1 MTPKWGYW
9 LLAGIGIAICLI
21 WWKVDGCKKET
32 YALYHVKQIPFN
44 QRVWL
49 SVRRNDIEH
58 PNPRAAMKADLLR
71 RWQFGT
77 KELEV
82 MMTLG
87 APDQVL
93 DSPHMR
99 DQIKGIPASGYFAL
113 KYDLTRDYDGWVTSV
128 VYIFDS
134 NERLINAK
142 FLEQW

>member
-1 MTPKWGYW
+1 
-9 LLAGIGIAICLI
+9 
-21 WWKVDGCKKET
+21 
-32 YALYHVKQIPFN
+32 
-44 QRVWL
+44 
-49 SVRRNDIEH
+49 
-58 PNPRAAMKADLLR
+58 MKADLLR